1 MTLYFDCALLRRVSN
16 DKSGNLTV
24 EGGIKGMDVLKT
36 TQSAFRNFHK
46 DRYTS
51 LPDVD
56 DRFVG
61 TSVDARWSYSPCF
74 IRSNPRYE
82 VISASIERI
91 LADVFFG
98 PSDTG
103 VFSESVQATLYEMA
117 AEVIKAHDGI
127 NKINL
132 YLPNIHT
139 FVFPLEKYGIENK
152 DHTGKP
158 DIFYPTDEPHGM
170 ISATVERTGGRSRL

>member
-1 MTLYFDCALLRRVSN
+1 MHRVTN

-24 EGGIKGMDVLKT
+24 ESGIKGMDVLKT

-46 DRYTS
+46 CRFTS
-51 LPDVD
+51 LPEVD

-61 TSVDARWSYSPCF
+61 TSVDARWSYTPAF

-82 VISASIERI
+82 VVSASVEKIFS
-91 LADVFFG
+91 DVFFG
-98 PSDTG
+98 PADTG
-103 VFSESVQATLYEMA
+103 IFSESVQATCYEMA
-117 AEVIKAHDGI
+117 AEVLKAHEGI
-127 NKINL
+127 SKITL
-132 YLPNIHT
+132 YMPNIHN
-139 FVFPLEKYGIENK
+139 FAFPLEKYGIENK

-158 DIFYPTDEPHGM
+158 DIFYPIDEPHGM